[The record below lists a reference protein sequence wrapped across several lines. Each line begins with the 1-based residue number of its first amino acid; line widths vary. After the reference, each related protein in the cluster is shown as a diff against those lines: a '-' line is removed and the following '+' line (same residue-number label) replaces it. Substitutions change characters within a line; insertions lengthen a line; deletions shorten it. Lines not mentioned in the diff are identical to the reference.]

1 MAVYTIEKNERIS
14 EAAEIYRLAFKAPDI
29 TSKATAGQII
39 HIVCGGDSNSLR
51 RPISIC
57 ECDGESVVICF
68 EVRGVGTRE
77 LASRGAGDLIDVIG
91 PYGNGFPAL
100 SGKVALVGGGI
111 GIYPLI
117 SAAKAVKA
125 AGGVPTALLGFRNKS
140 LMNMTD
146 TFEKYCA
153 DVMIATD
160 DGSYGRHGF
169 VTAVLEEYLDENPDA
184 TVLVCG
190 PRGMMAAVSGISL
203 KKGNECYVSMEERM
217 GCGVGACLACVCKT
231 QFVGNEGRGEK
242 YKRVCVDGPVFNAK
256 EIIWE

>member
-14 EAAEIYRLAFKAPDI
+14 DAAEIYRLAFKAPDI
-29 TSKATAGQII
+29 ASKATAGQII

-91 PYGNGFPAL
+91 PYGNGFPVL

-140 LMNMTD
+140 LMNMTE
-146 TFEKYCA
+146 TFEKHCA

-184 TVLVCG
+184 TVFVCG